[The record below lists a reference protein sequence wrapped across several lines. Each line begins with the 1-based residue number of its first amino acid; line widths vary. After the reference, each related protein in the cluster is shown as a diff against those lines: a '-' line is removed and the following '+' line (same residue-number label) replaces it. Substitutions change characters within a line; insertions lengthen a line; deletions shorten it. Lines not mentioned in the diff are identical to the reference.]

1 MVLVDAN
8 HVLRWF
14 LRDIPAQASQVEELL
29 RSSAPNSLELTSV
42 TVAELTYVLRTMT
55 YDHMQIVGV
64 ITGLCSL
71 ESVRQLSMVDAK
83 AQQIF
88 NATTLDYEDCF
99 LIAQALLENG
109 DIATFDKKLLKTLE
123 KLQLAD

>member
-8 HVLRWF
+8 HILRWF
-14 LRDIPAQASQVEELL
+14 LQDVPAQASQVEELL

-83 AQQIF
+83 ALQIF

>member
-71 ESVRQLSMVDAK
+71 ESVRQLSVVDAK
-83 AQQIF
+83 ALQIF

>member
-42 TVAELTYVLRTMT
+42 TIAELTYVLRTMT

-83 AQQIF
+83 ALQIF
-88 NATTLDYEDCF
+88 NATALDYEDCF
-99 LIAQALLENG
+99 LIAQALLANG
-109 DIATFDKKLLKTLE
+109 DIATFDKKLLKTFE
-123 KLQLAD
+123 KLQLAE

>member
-71 ESVRQLSMVDAK
+71 ESVRQLSVVDMK
-83 AQQIF
+83 ALEIF
-88 NATTLDYEDCF
+88 CNTVLDYEDCF
-99 LIAQALLENG
+99 LIAQALVENG
-109 DIATFDKKLLKTLE
+109 NIATFDKKLLKTFQ
-123 KLQLAD
+123 KLQSAK

>member
-42 TVAELTYVLRTMT
+42 TIAELTYVLRTMT

-83 AQQIF
+83 ALQIF
-88 NATTLDYEDCF
+88 NTTTLDYEDCF

-109 DIATFDKKLLKTLE
+109 DIATFDKKLLKAFE
-123 KLQLAD
+123 KLQLAE

>member
-8 HVLRWF
+8 HILRWF
-14 LRDIPAQASQVEELL
+14 LQDVPAQASQVEELL

-83 AQQIF
+83 ALQIF

-123 KLQLAD
+123 KLQLP